1 MTGPSDVCD
10 FFKMGERA
18 GHFQSK
24 RFQFRFWSS
33 KLTKIFGENS
43 GMFGNECWKR
53 GGVGEK
59 FGSIQ
64 KMQIV
69 DRFKNLK
76 SFEGGPGGGRIQ
88 LNFKHLLKYAD
99 ICGRPK

>member
-33 KLTKIFGENS
+33 KLTKILGEILGCSEMNARK
-43 GMFGNECWKR
+43 E
-53 GGVGEK
+53 GEW
-59 FGSIQ
+59 GEVWSNP
-64 KMQIV
+64 
-69 DRFKNLK
+69 KN
-76 SFEGGPGGGRIQ
+76 
-88 LNFKHLLKYAD
+88 AD
-99 ICGRPK
+99 C

>member
-1 MTGPSDVCD
+1 MQILDFKINQDFWGKFWDVR
-10 FFKMGERA
+10 KWMPE
-18 GHFQSK
+18 
-24 RFQFRFWSS
+24 
-33 KLTKIFGENS
+33 
-43 GMFGNECWKR
+43 KR
-53 GGVGEK
+53 GSGGK
-59 FGSIQ
+59 FGPIQ